1 MAHCLTGYEY
11 SLFGKTDSHCERA
24 QECQKKQQNCCFF
37 MTAAPLNLHVI
48 HTCTILSE
56 AMHVLNEK
64 FFSRRTLFEHNFGNK
79 FV

>member
-1 MAHCLTGYEY
+1 MP
-11 SLFGKTDSHCERA
+11 
-24 QECQKKQQNCCFF
+24 KKATKLLFF